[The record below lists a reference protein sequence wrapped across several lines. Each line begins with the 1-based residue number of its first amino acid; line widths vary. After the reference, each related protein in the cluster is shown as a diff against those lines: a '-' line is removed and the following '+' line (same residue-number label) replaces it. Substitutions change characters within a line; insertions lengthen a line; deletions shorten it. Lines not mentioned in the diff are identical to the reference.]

1 MKLAITKIIAL
12 VVVTMFCSFFIDQEL
27 LAYGDDIETLFKSE
41 VEKYNTTSSQF
52 DERSSEIQKSG
63 NTVTR
68 TYYRYDT
75 EVIGNTCSIYL
86 EVRKKDTLHVTV
98 NLESKEVQSRQTKEE
113 LSRELVNGLD

>member
-12 VVVTMFCSFFIDQEL
+12 VVVTMFCSFFIDREL

-52 DERSSEIQKSG
+52 DVRSFEIQKSG

-86 EVRKKDTLHVTV
+86 EVRKKDALHVTV